1 MSPEMLIDLMH
12 DCLLTIQRDVAELA
26 AAAIKEPLSP
36 FYSAMRIAQH
46 TAGLQKKVDMLVA
59 ELSPLAAEHIAL
71 NAKADR
77 EHGQAAH

>member
-1 MSPEMLIDLMH
+1 MRAEKLIDTMH

-26 AAAIKEPLSP
+26 AAAIREPFSP
-36 FYSAMRIAQH
+36 FYSAMR
-46 TAGLQKKVDMLVA
+46 TANHAANLRTKVDLLVA

-77 EHGQAAH
+77 EHGQTAH